1 MEKVILVDENDNELG
16 TMEKMEAHQ
25 KSLLHRAISVFIV
38 NQKGEWLLQRRA
50 LQKYHTPGLWTNTCC
65 SHPFPGE
72 SNLMAARRRL
82 KEEMGLQTD
91 LKEIFHFSYKETFDN
106 NLTEYELDHV
116 FVGATNEEPLIN
128 TKEVMEW
135 KYISFKDL
143 LLDINKGP
151 ENYTFWFRKIAE
163 RVNTYLNEK

>member
-1 MEKVILVDENDNELG
+1 LEKVILVDENDNELG

-135 KYISFKDL
+135 KYISFKNL
-143 LLDINKGP
+143 LVDINKQP
-151 ENYTFWFRKIAE
+151 ENYTVWFRKIAE
-163 RVNTYLNEK
+163 RVNKYLNEK